1 MILVSLIRQRTR
13 VSLRGV
19 AMLTAL
25 SGIAT
30 TMILMVVNMA
40 AEQASQGQVSLRLL
54 ALMGVSLLAFGWS
67 QRQSDV
73 IVAREAEHILHD
85 MRLRLFDNVRKAGPD
100 TLNDIGQGPL
110 QTALTQEMQTISS
123 TLPMM
128 LTGMQ
133 QMVLLVF
140 VSLYMAWLSIPAF
153 IMVMGF
159 SVIAAAVHLHRAR
172 KVMDATR
179 EAIAEENKL
188 FDGLTDLLQGFKEV
202 RMNRARRDAL
212 MVQLY
217 DLSDRTRLGK
227 TAIKRQWGREFALIQ
242 MAFYVMMGLMVFV
255 VPIFTTDYHEV
266 ATQTTTAALFMIGP
280 IGSLLFAIP
289 SFGNAEASLTLISR
303 LDQALIEAASGSAV
317 RGDLSE
323 KPEPVDHGLDEA
335 VYEVALRD
343 LSFAYRDGME
353 GRGFALGPLN
363 ATFKRGE
370 ISFITGGNGAGKSTM
385 ISLLTSLRVADNG
398 DILVNGEPLAR
409 EQLQTYRDKF
419 ATVFTDYHLFREL
432 FGIDPVDPA
441 RAKALL
447 EKMEID
453 DKVELIGNSFSTT
466 DLSQG
471 QRKRLMLVT
480 AMLEDKPILVLDEWA
495 ADQDPYFRTVFYE
508 KLLPELRDQ
517 GKIIICVTHDDRWFN
532 VADRIY
538 YLRDGCLISVV

>member
-1 MILVSLIRQRTR
+1 MILVDLIRQRTR

-40 AEQASQGQVSLRLL
+40 AEQASQGQASVRLL
-54 ALMGVSLLAFGWS
+54 ALMGVSLLAYAWS

-73 IVAREAEHILHD
+73 IVAREAEHILHNL
-85 MRLRLFDNVRKAGPD
+85 RLRLFDNVRKAGPD

-110 QTALTQEMQTISS
+110 QTALTQEMQTISGA
-123 TLPMM
+123 LPMI
-128 LTGMQ
+128 LTGLQ

-140 VSLYMAWLSIPAF
+140 VSFYMAWLSMPAF

-159 SVIAAAVHLHRAR
+159 SVIAAVVHLHRAR
-172 KVMDATR
+172 KVSDATR
-179 EAIAEENKL
+179 DAVAEENKL

-202 RMNRARRDAL
+202 RMSRARRDDL

-217 DLSDRTRLGK
+217 DLSDRTRLAK
-227 TAIKRQWGREFALIQ
+227 TAIKRQWGREFSLIQ
-242 MAFYVMMGLMVFV
+242 LAFYVMMGLMVFV

-289 SFGNAEASLTLISR
+289 SFGNAEASLAQISR
-303 LDQALIEAASGSAV
+303 LDQALIAAAAPPTGTDGVVKTGQGAV
-317 RGDLSE
+317 L
-323 KPEPVDHGLDEA
+323 PVDD
-335 VYEVALRD
+335 VVRD
-343 LSFAYRDGME
+343 ITLSDLCFAYRDQNG
-353 GRGFALGPLN
+353 GKGFALGPLN
-363 ATFKRGE
+363 AKFERGK

-385 ISLLTSLRVADNG
+385 ISLLTGLRSAESG
-398 DILVNGEPLAR
+398 DILVNGVPLAPD
-409 EQLQTYRDKF
+409 QLQSYRDRF
-419 ATVFTDYHLFREL
+419 ATVFSDYHLFRDL
-432 FGIDPVDPA
+432 FGIAPVDPE
-441 RAKALL
+441 RAQMLL

-453 DKVELIGNSFSTT
+453 DKVELVDNAFSTT

-480 AMLEDKPILVLDEWA
+480 AMLEDKPVLVLDEWA
-495 ADQDPYFRTVFYE
+495 ADQDPYFRKIFYE
-508 KLLPELRDQ
+508 YLLPELRDQ
-517 GKIIICVTHDDRWFN
+517 GKIVICVTHDDRWFHI
-532 VADRIY
+532 ADQVC
-538 YLRDGCLISVV
+538 YLRDGAFEG